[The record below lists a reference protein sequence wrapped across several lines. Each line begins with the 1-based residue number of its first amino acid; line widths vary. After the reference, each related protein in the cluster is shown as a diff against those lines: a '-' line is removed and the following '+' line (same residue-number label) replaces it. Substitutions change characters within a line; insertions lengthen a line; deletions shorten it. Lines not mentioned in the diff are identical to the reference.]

1 MSTDLNT
8 AFQTGS
14 GIDPAKLKALIVTT
28 TAAGLILIC
37 IWIIHRLH
45 EAFQKEEIDKG
56 ELIKEVLLLA
66 APLTLMLVFLTWY

>member
-14 GIDPAKLKALIVTT
+14 GIDPAKLKTLIVTT
-28 TAAGLILIC
+28 TAAGLVLIC

-56 ELIKEVLLLA
+56 ELIKEMVFLA
-66 APLTLMLVFLTWY
+66 VPLVFMLVFMTRY